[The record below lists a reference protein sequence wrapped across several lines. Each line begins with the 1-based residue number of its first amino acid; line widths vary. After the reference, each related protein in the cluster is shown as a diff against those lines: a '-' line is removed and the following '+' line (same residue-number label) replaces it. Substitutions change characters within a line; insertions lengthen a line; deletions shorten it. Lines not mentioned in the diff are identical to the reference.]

1 MFLHTSVLPALNF
14 HYHFPPGFSVKLTQ
28 EDNTGFE
35 GNVVDV
41 IVRLVGQIFGE
52 VDVQL
57 ELLILSEFE
66 QRNLGTITDVTDAA
80 ERK

>member
-1 MFLHTSVLPALNF
+1 M
-14 HYHFPPGFSVKLTQ
+14 
-28 EDNTGFE
+28 
-35 GNVVDV
+35 
-41 IVRLVGQIFGE
+41 RLVGQIFGE